1 MPDKKSKQV
10 VLKMGLVHVDNL
22 EVDMVLSEDVRDI
35 KSRLL
40 LTKGQKIQS
49 KHIRIF
55 KIWGITEVGV
65 VEENRD
71 KKNNTEIHIDPDK
84 LERITE
90 ETEFLFK
97 HVDLSHPAI
106 QELFRISLL
115 HRSRQEVDNRENIA
129 PASGDDLKAHSIR
142 DVKKMID
149 GREIKLPEMPST
161 AFELN
166 EIVADP
172 TASAHSIAEVVNKS
186 PSLATLLLKIVNS
199 SFYGFPS
206 KINNISRAVTIIG
219 TREITGLALG
229 LSIVKAFKDIPKE
242 VIDISSFLRHSIAC
256 GIISRILA
264 AKKNIPQTEQMFVA
278 GLLHDIGRLIIYQY
292 FPEQAMTLLSQA
304 AASDNLLFQ
313 QETRFLGGNHSLI
326 GQYLLK
332 EWKLPFE
339 LQNNIFFHHNPLNAH
354 DPIKATIIHLADIMV
369 NALRL
374 GSSGERF
381 VPFFDEKAWENLEM
395 SPGNFETIIQHTI
408 HQLVPLESFF
418 QG

>member
-1 MPDKKSKQV
+1 
-10 VLKMGLVHVDNL
+10 MGMVHVDNL

-40 LTKGQKIQS
+40 LAKGQKIQS

-55 KIWGITEVGV
+55 KIWGITEVSVTGCQD
-65 VEENRD
+65 EAKISEPD
-71 KKNNTEIHIDPDK
+71 IDPDK

-90 ETEFLFK
+90 QTKYLFK

-106 QELFRISLL
+106 KELFRISIL
-115 HRSRQEVDNRENIA
+115 HRSRQEINDGENITLA
-129 PASGDDLKAHSIR
+129 HGDDLKDHSIY
-142 DVKKMID
+142 DVKNMIANK
-149 GREIKLPEMPST
+149 EIKLPEMPST

-166 EIVADP
+166 DIVEDP
-172 TASAHSIAEVVNKS
+172 TVSVHSIAEVVNKS
-186 PSLATLLLKIVNS
+186 PSLATLLLRIVNS

-229 LSIVKAFKDIPKE
+229 LSIVKAFNDIPE
-242 VIDISSFLRHSIAC
+242 EILDMSSFLRHSIAC
-256 GIISRILA
+256 GIISRMLT
-264 AKKNIPQTEQMFVA
+264 AKKNIPQTEQMFVS

-292 FPEQAMTLLSQA
+292 FPDQAKTLLNLSA
-304 AASDNLLFQ
+304 TSDKLLYQ
-313 QETRFLGGNHSLI
+313 QENSILGGNHTLI
-326 GQYLLK
+326 GKYLLK
-332 EWKLPFE
+332 TWKLPLE
-339 LQNNIFFHHNPLNAH
+339 LENNIFFHHNPSAAD
-354 DPIKATIIHLADIMV
+354 DPIKAAIVHLADIMV

-381 VPFFDEKAWENLEM
+381 VPPFDYKAWDNLGV
-395 SPGNFETIIQHTI
+395 SPSTFETIIQHAI

>member
-1 MPDKKSKQV
+1 MV
-10 VLKMGLVHVDNL
+10 FKMGMVHVDNL
-22 EVDMVLSEDVRDI
+22 EPGMILSEDVRDI

-40 LTKGQKIQS
+40 LTKGQQIQS

-55 KIWGITEVGV
+55 KIWGIAEVGV
-65 VEENRD
+65 EGESQN
-71 KKNNTEIHIDPDK
+71 KKSNTQMNIDPDR

-90 ETEFLFK
+90 ETKFLFK
-97 HVDLSHPAI
+97 HVDLSHPVI
-106 QELFRISLL
+106 EELFRITLL
-115 HRSRQEVDNRENIA
+115 HKSRQEQNDSENIA
-129 PASGDDLKAHSIR
+129 LTGGDDLKGNFIY
-142 DVKKMID
+142 DIKKMIASK
-149 GREIKLPEMPST
+149 EIKLPEMPST
-161 AFELN
+161 AIELN
-166 EIVADP
+166 EIVEDP
-172 TASAHSIAEVVNKS
+172 TASVHCIAEVVNKS

-229 LSIVKAFKDIPKE
+229 LSIVEAFKDIPKKI
-242 VIDISSFLRHSIAC
+242 IDISSFLRHSIAC

-264 AKKNIPQTEQMFVA
+264 AEKNIPQTEQMFVS

-292 FPEQAMTLLSQA
+292 FPDQAMTLLGLA
-304 AASDNLLFQ
+304 ATSDNLLYQ
-313 QETRFLGGNHSLI
+313 QEKTFLGGSHTLI
-326 GQYLLK
+326 GKYLLK
-332 EWKLPFE
+332 KWKLPLE
-339 LQNNIFFHHNPLNAH
+339 LENNIFFHHNPSAAS
-354 DPIKATIIHLADIMV
+354 DPVKAAIIHLADIMV

-381 VPFFDEKAWENLEM
+381 VPFFDDAAWDNLGM
-395 SPGNFETIIQHTI
+395 SPGNFEAIIQLAI

>member
-1 MPDKKSKQV
+1 
-10 VLKMGLVHVDNL
+10 MGLVHVDNI
-22 EVDMVLSEDVRDI
+22 EADMVLSEDVRDI

-55 KIWGITEVGV
+55 KIWGITEVNV
-65 VEENRD
+65 VGESRD
-71 KKNNTEIHIDPDK
+71 KKNNTEILIDPDK
-84 LERITE
+84 LEKITE
-90 ETEFLFK
+90 EKKFLFK
-97 HVDLSHPAI
+97 HVDLSHPAV
-106 QELFRISLL
+106 QELFRISLVY
-115 HRSRQEVDNRENIA
+115 RSGQEANVHENNA
-129 PASGDDLKAHSIR
+129 PACADGLKEHSIR
-142 DVKKMID
+142 DVKKMIS

-292 FPEQAMTLLSQA
+292 FPDQAMTLLSLA
-304 AASDNLLFQ
+304 AASDNLVYH
-313 QETRFLGGNHSLI
+313 QENRILGGNHSLI

-339 LQNNIFFHHNPLNAH
+339 LQNNIFFHHNPSDAP

-381 VPFFDEKAWENLEM
+381 VPLFDGKAYEKLEI
-395 SPGNFETIIQHTI
+395 SPGSFETIVQHTI

>member
-1 MPDKKSKQV
+1 
-10 VLKMGLVHVDNL
+10 MGLVHVDNL

-65 VEENRD
+65 VGEWQHNKDNPEN
-71 KKNNTEIHIDPDK
+71 HVDPDK
-84 LERITE
+84 LEPIIE
-90 ETEFLFK
+90 ETKFLFK
-97 HVDLSHPAI
+97 HVDPSHPAI
-106 QELFRISLL
+106 QELFRISLSY
-115 HRSRQEVDNRENIA
+115 RSRQDGTIRKNIT
-129 PASGDDLKAHSIR
+129 PACGGDLKERSIR
-142 DVKKMID
+142 DIKEMIAR
-149 GREIKLPEMPST
+149 REIKLPEMSTT

-172 TASAHSIAEVVNKS
+172 IASAHSIAEVVNKS

-229 LSIVKAFKDIPKE
+229 LSIVKAFKDIPRE

-264 AKKNIPQTEQMFVA
+264 AKKNIPQTEQMFVS

-292 FPEQAMTLLSQA
+292 YPDQARSLLRLAES
-304 AASDNLLFQ
+304 SDQLLYE
-313 QETRFLGGNHSLI
+313 QETHFLGGNHSLI

-332 EWKLPFE
+332 QWKLPSE
-339 LQNNIFFHHNPLNAH
+339 LQNNIFFHHNPSAAH
-354 DPIKATIIHLADIMV
+354 DHGKAAIIHMADIMA
-369 NALRL
+369 NALGL

-381 VPFFDEKAWENLEM
+381 VPIFDDKAWDNLEI
-395 SPGNFETIIQHTI
+395 SSGSFEMIIQHAI
-408 HQLVPLESFF
+408 HQLVSMETFF

>member
-1 MPDKKSKQV
+1 MV
-10 VLKMGLVHVDNL
+10 RKMGVVHVDNL
-22 EVDMVLSEDVRDI
+22 ETGMVLSEDVKDI
-35 KSRLL
+35 NSRLL
-40 LTKGQKIQS
+40 LTKGQKLQS

-65 VEENRD
+65 VGESQD
-71 KKNNTEIHIDPDK
+71 KKNSTEINIDPDK
-84 LERITE
+84 LDRITE
-90 ETEFLFK
+90 ETKYLFK
-97 HVDLSHPAI
+97 HVDLSHPVI
-106 QELFRISLL
+106 KELFRISLL
-115 HRSRQEVDNRENIA
+115 YKSRQEGNDGENFTPIR
-129 PASGDDLKAHSIR
+129 GNDLNDHFIY
-142 DVKKMID
+142 DVEKMIA
-149 GREIKLPEMPST
+149 GKEIKLPEMPST
-161 AFELN
+161 AIELN
-166 EIVADP
+166 EIVEDP
-172 TASAHSIAEVVNKS
+172 TASVHSIAEVVNKS

-264 AKKNIPQTEQMFVA
+264 AKKNISQTEQMFVA

-292 FPEQAMTLLSQA
+292 FPDQAMALLSLA
-304 AASDNLLFQ
+304 AASDNLLYR
-313 QETRFLGGNHSLI
+313 QENRVLGGNHSLI

-339 LQNNIFFHHNPLNAH
+339 LQNNIFFHHNPSDAP
-354 DPIKATIIHLADIMV
+354 DPVMATIIHLADIMV
-369 NALRL
+369 NALKL

-381 VPFFDEKAWENLEM
+381 VPFFDEKAYEKLEI

-408 HQLVPLESFF
+408 HQLGPLETLF

>member
-1 MPDKKSKQV
+1 
-10 VLKMGLVHVDNL
+10 MGLVHVDNL

-55 KIWGITEVGV
+55 KIWGITEVNIVG
-65 VEENRD
+65 ECQN
-71 KKNNTEIHIDPDK
+71 KKNNAGIRIDPDK
-84 LERITE
+84 LESITE
-90 ETEFLFK
+90 ETRFLFK

-106 QELFRISLL
+106 KELFRISILY
-115 HRSRQEVDNRENIA
+115 RSRQEENAHGNIA
-129 PASGDDLKAHSIR
+129 EAYNSNLTAHSIR
-142 DVKKMID
+142 DVKQMITR
-149 GREIKLPEMPST
+149 REIKLPEMPST

-166 EIVADP
+166 EIIADP

-186 PSLATLLLKIVNS
+186 PSLAALLLKIVNS

-206 KINNISRAVTIIG
+206 KINSISRAVTIIG

-229 LSIVKAFKDIPKE
+229 LSIVKTFKDIPKE
-242 VIDISSFLRHSIAC
+242 VMDVSSFLRHSIAC

-264 AKKNIPQTEQMFVA
+264 ARKNMPQTEQMFVG

-292 FPEQAMTLLSQA
+292 LPERAMTLLSLA
-304 AASDNLLFQ
+304 AKSDKLLYQ
-313 QETRFLGGNHSLI
+313 QENRILGGNHSLI

-339 LQNNIFFHHNPLNAH
+339 LQNNIFFHHNPSAAQ
-354 DPIKATIIHLADIMV
+354 DPVEAAIIHLADVMV

-374 GSSGERF
+374 GSSGEKF
-381 VPFFDEKAWENLEM
+381 VPCFDDKAWDVLKI

-408 HQLVPLESFF
+408 NQLVPLESFF

>member
-1 MPDKKSKQV
+1 
-10 VLKMGLVHVDNL
+10 MGLVHVDNL

-55 KIWGITEVGV
+55 KIWGITEVNIVG
-65 VEENRD
+65 ESRD
-71 KKNNTEIHIDPDK
+71 KKNNTEILIDPDK
-84 LERITE
+84 REKITE
-90 ETEFLFK
+90 ETKFLFK
-97 HVDLSHPAI
+97 HVDLSHPAV
-106 QELFRISLL
+106 QELFRISLVYS
-115 HRSRQEVDNRENIA
+115 SRQEANVQENDSLA
-129 PASGDDLKAHSIR
+129 CADELKEHSVQ
-142 DVKKMID
+142 DVKKMIAN
-149 GREIKLPEMPST
+149 REIKLPEMPST

-166 EIVADP
+166 EIVSDP

-242 VIDISSFLRHSIAC
+242 VMDISSFLRHSIAC

-264 AKKNIPQTEQMFVA
+264 AKKNIRQTEQMFVA

-292 FPEQAMTLLSQA
+292 FPDQAMTLLSMA
-304 AASDNLLFQ
+304 AASDNLLYC
-313 QETRFLGGNHSLI
+313 QENRVLGGNHSLI

-339 LQNNIFFHHNPLNAH
+339 LQNNIFFHHNPSDAP
-354 DPIKATIIHLADIMV
+354 DPITATIIHLADIIV

-381 VPFFDEKAWENLEM
+381 VPFFDEKAYEKLEI
-395 SPGNFETIIQHTI
+395 SPGNFETIVQHTI

>member
-1 MPDKKSKQV
+1 
-10 VLKMGLVHVDNL
+10 MGLVHVDNL
-22 EVDMVLSEDVRDI
+22 EVDMVLAEDVRDI
-35 KSRLL
+35 TSKLL
-40 LTKGQKIQS
+40 LAKGRKIQS
-49 KHIRIF
+49 KHVRIF

-65 VEENRD
+65 VGESQD
-71 KKNNTEIHIDPDK
+71 KKNNNEIQIDPDK

-90 ETEFLFK
+90 ETKFLFK

-106 QELFRISLL
+106 KELFRISLSY
-115 HRSRQEVDNRENIA
+115 RSRQEVNIRENITPA
-129 PASGDDLKAHSIR
+129 PAGDLKEHSIQ
-142 DVKKMID
+142 DVKKMIA
-149 GREIKLPEMPST
+149 GKQIKLPEMPAT
-161 AFELN
+161 ALELN
-166 EIVADP
+166 KIVADP

-206 KINNISRAVTIIG
+206 KINSISRAVTIIG

-229 LSIVKAFKDIPKE
+229 LSIVKVFKDIPKA
-242 VIDISSFLRHSIAC
+242 VIDIRSFLRHSIAC

-264 AKKNIPQTEQMFVA
+264 AKKNIPQTEEMFVS

-292 FPEQAMTLLSQA
+292 FPDQAKMLLCLA
-304 AASDNLLFQ
+304 ARSDNLLYQ
-313 QETRFLGGNHSLI
+313 QENHFLGGNHSLI

-339 LQNNIFFHHNPLNAH
+339 LQNNIVFHHNPSDAH
-354 DPIKATIIHLADIMV
+354 EPVKAAIIHLADIMV

-374 GSSGERF
+374 GSSGEKF
-381 VPFFDEKAWENLEM
+381 VPFFDDKAWENLEI
-395 SPGNFETIIQHTI
+395 SPGSFETILQHTI
-408 HQLVPLESFF
+408 HQLVPLETFF

>member
-1 MPDKKSKQV
+1 
-10 VLKMGLVHVDNL
+10 MGLVHVDNL

-35 KSRLL
+35 KYRLL

-55 KIWGITEVGV
+55 KIWGITEVNV
-65 VEENRD
+65 VGESRD
-71 KKNNTEIHIDPDK
+71 KKNLTEIHIDPDK

-90 ETEFLFK
+90 ETKFHFK

-106 QELFRISLL
+106 KELFRISLL
-115 HRSRQEVDNRENIA
+115 HRSQQEVDIRENII
-129 PASGDDLKAHSIR
+129 PTSTDDVKEHSIR
-142 DVKKMID
+142 DIKKMIA

-264 AKKNIPQTEQMFVA
+264 AKKNISQTEQMFVA

-292 FPEQAMTLLSQA
+292 FPDQAMTLLSLA
-304 AASDNLLFQ
+304 AASDNLVYQ
-313 QETRFLGGNHSLI
+313 QENRLLGGNHSLI

-339 LQNNIFFHHNPLNAH
+339 LQNNIFFHHNPSDA
-354 DPIKATIIHLADIMV
+354 PEPVMATIIHLADIMV

-381 VPFFDEKAWENLEM
+381 VPFFDEKAYEKLEI
-395 SPGNFETIIQHTI
+395 SPGSFGTIIQHTI

>member
-1 MPDKKSKQV
+1 
-10 VLKMGLVHVDNL
+10 MGLVHVDNI
-22 EVDMVLSEDVRDI
+22 EADMVLSEDVRDI

-55 KIWGITEVGV
+55 KIWGITEVNV
-65 VEENRD
+65 VGESRD
-71 KKNNTEIHIDPDK
+71 KKNNTEILIDPDK
-84 LERITE
+84 LEKITE
-90 ETEFLFK
+90 EKKFLFK
-97 HVDLSHPAI
+97 HVDLSHPAV
-106 QELFRISLL
+106 QELFRISLVY
-115 HRSRQEVDNRENIA
+115 RSGQEANVHENNA
-129 PASGDDLKAHSIR
+129 PACADGLKEHSIR
-142 DVKKMID
+142 DVKKMIS

-264 AKKNIPQTEQMFVA
+264 AKKNISQTEQMFVA

-292 FPEQAMTLLSQA
+292 FPDQAMTLLSLA
-304 AASDNLLFQ
+304 AASDNLVYQ
-313 QETRFLGGNHSLI
+313 QENQILGGNHSLI

-339 LQNNIFFHHNPLNAH
+339 LQNNIFFHHNPSDAP
-354 DPIKATIIHLADIMV
+354 DPVMATIIHLADIMV
-369 NALRL
+369 NALKL

-381 VPFFDEKAWENLEM
+381 VPFFDEKAYEILEI
-395 SPGNFETIIQHTI
+395 SPGSFETIIQHTI

>member
-1 MPDKKSKQV
+1 LPEQKNKHV

-65 VEENRD
+65 VGEWQD
-71 KKNNTEIHIDPDK
+71 KKNNTEIHIDPYK

-90 ETEFLFK
+90 ETKFIFK

-106 QELFRISLL
+106 KELFRISLL
-115 HRSRQEVDNRENIA
+115 HRSRQDGNSRKNITRA
-129 PASGDDLKAHSIR
+129 YGGDLKERSIQ
-142 DVKKMID
+142 DIEKMIAR
-149 GREIKLPEMPST
+149 REIKLPEMSST
-161 AFELN
+161 ALELN

-229 LSIVKAFKDIPKE
+229 LSIVKAFKDIPRE
-242 VIDISSFLRHSIAC
+242 IMDISLFLRHSIAC

-264 AKKNIPQTEQMFVA
+264 AKKNIPQTEQMFVS

-292 FPEQAMTLLSQA
+292 YPDQARTLLSLA
-304 AASDNLLFQ
+304 ETSDQLLYE
-313 QETRFLGGNHSLI
+313 QENRFLGGNHSLI
-326 GQYLLK
+326 GHYLLK
-332 EWKLPFE
+332 KWKLPFE
-339 LQNNIFFHHNPLNAH
+339 LQNNIFFHHNPSAAH
-354 DPIKATIIHLADIMV
+354 DPVKAGIIHLADIMV

-381 VPFFDEKAWENLEM
+381 VPFFDNKAWDNLQM
-395 SPGNFETIIQHTI
+395 SPGSFETIIQHAI
-408 HQLVPLESFF
+408 HQLVALESFF

>member
-1 MPDKKSKQV
+1 
-10 VLKMGLVHVDNL
+10 MGMVHVDNL
-22 EVDMVLSEDVRDI
+22 EVGMVLSEDVRDI
-35 KSRLL
+35 NSRLL

-49 KHIRIF
+49 NHIRIF
-55 KIWGITEVGV
+55 KIWGITEASIVGSQ
-65 VEENRD
+65 D
-71 KKNNTEIHIDPDK
+71 TKKNTELNIDPDE

-90 ETEFLFK
+90 ETKFLFK

-106 QELFRISLL
+106 QELFRISVLY
-115 HRSRQEVDNRENIA
+115 RSRDKKNTCENIA
-129 PASGDDLKAHSIR
+129 STHSDNLNNHSIY
-142 DVKKMID
+142 DVKKMIA

-229 LSIVKAFKDIPKE
+229 LCIVKAFKDIPKE
-242 VIDISSFLRHSIAC
+242 VLDMRSFLKHSIAC

-264 AKKNIPQTEQMFVA
+264 AKKNISQTEQMFVS
-278 GLLHDIGRLIIYQY
+278 GLLHDVGRLIIYQY
-292 FPEQAMTLLSQA
+292 FPSEAKTLLGLA
-304 AASDNLLFQ
+304 ATSENLLYQ
-313 QETRFLGGNHSLI
+313 QEKSFLGGSHMTI
-326 GQYLLK
+326 GKYLLK
-332 EWKLPFE
+332 EWKLPLE
-339 LQNNIFFHHNPLNAH
+339 LENNIFFHHNPSAAD
-354 DPIKATIIHLADIMV
+354 DPVQAAIIHLADILV
-369 NALRL
+369 NALRF

-381 VPFFDEKAWENLEM
+381 VPSFDDKAWDNLDM
-395 SPGNFETIIQHTI
+395 SPGSFETIIQHAT
-408 HQLVPLESFF
+408 HQLVSLESFF

>member
-1 MPDKKSKQV
+1 
-10 VLKMGLVHVDNL
+10 MGMVHVDNL
-22 EVDMVLSEDVRDI
+22 EVGMVLSEDVRDI
-35 KSRLL
+35 NSRLL

-49 KHIRIF
+49 NHIRIF
-55 KIWGITEVGV
+55 KIWGITEASVVGSQD
-65 VEENRD
+65 RT
-71 KKNNTEIHIDPDK
+71 KITELNIDPDE

-90 ETEFLFK
+90 ETKFLFK

-106 QELFRISLL
+106 QKLFRISLL
-115 HRSRQEVDNRENIA
+115 YRSRQEINDGEHIT
-129 PASGDDLKAHSIR
+129 PPHGDDIKDHSIH
-142 DVKKMID
+142 DVKKMIAD
-149 GREIKLPEMPST
+149 KEIKLPEMPST

-172 TASAHSIAEVVNKS
+172 TASVHSIAEVVNKS

-242 VIDISSFLRHSIAC
+242 VLDISSFLRHSIAC
-256 GIISRILA
+256 GIIARILA
-264 AKKNIPQTEQMFVA
+264 AKKNIPQTEQMFVS

-292 FPEQAMTLLSQA
+292 FPRQAMTLLSLA
-304 AASDNLLFQ
+304 ATSDTLLYQ
-313 QETRFLGGNHSLI
+313 QEKNVLGGSHTLI
-326 GQYLLK
+326 GKYLLK
-332 EWKLPFE
+332 EWKLPLE
-339 LQNNIFFHHNPLNAH
+339 LENNIFFHHNPSAAL
-354 DPIKATIIHLADIMV
+354 DPVKAAIIHLADIMV

-381 VPFFDEKAWENLEM
+381 VPFFDETAWNNLDM
-395 SPGNFETIIQHTI
+395 SPNSFETIIQHAI

-418 QG
+418 KDKAHE

>member
-1 MPDKKSKQV
+1 
-10 VLKMGLVHVDNL
+10 MGLVHVDNL
-22 EVDMVLSEDVRDI
+22 EVDMVLAEDVRDV

-65 VEENRD
+65 VGESLN
-71 KKNNTEIHIDPDK
+71 KKNNREIQIDPDK
-84 LERITE
+84 LEQITE
-90 ETEFLFK
+90 ETKFLFK
-97 HVDLSHPAI
+97 HVDLSHPAMK
-106 QELFRISLL
+106 ELFRISLL
-115 HRSRQEVDNRENIA
+115 YRSRQEVNIREYIP
-129 PASGDDLKAHSIR
+129 PASAGDLKEHSIR
-142 DVKKMID
+142 DVKKMIA
-149 GREIKLPEMPST
+149 GREIKLPEMPTT

-229 LSIVKAFKDIPKE
+229 LSIVKVFKDIPE
-242 VIDISSFLRHSIAC
+242 GVIDIRSFFRHSIAC
-256 GIISRILA
+256 GIIARILA
-264 AKKNIPQTEQMFVA
+264 AKKNIPQTEQMFVG
-278 GLLHDIGRLIIYQY
+278 GLLHDIGRLIIYKY
-292 FPEQAMTLLSQA
+292 FPDQAMTLLSLA
-304 AASDNLLFQ
+304 ATSDNLLYQ
-313 QETRFLGGNHSLI
+313 QENRFLGGNHSLI
-326 GQYLLK
+326 GQYLLN
-332 EWKLPFE
+332 EWKLPCE
-339 LQNNIFFHHNPLNAH
+339 LQNIIVSHHNPSDAH
-354 DPIKATIIHLADIMV
+354 EPVEAAIIHLADIMV
-369 NALRL
+369 NALKL
-374 GSSGERF
+374 GSSGEKF
-381 VPFFDEKAWENLEM
+381 VPFLDDKAWENLEM

-408 HQLVPLESFF
+408 HQLVPLETFF